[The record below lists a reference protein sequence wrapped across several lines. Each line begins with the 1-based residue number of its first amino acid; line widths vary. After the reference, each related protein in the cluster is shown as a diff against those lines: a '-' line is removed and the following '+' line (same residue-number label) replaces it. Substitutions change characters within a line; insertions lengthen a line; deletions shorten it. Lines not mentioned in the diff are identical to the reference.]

1 MKYRNL
7 MYLNHQPKLAGVSV
21 QGILYLSKF
30 LLVLAVGIG
39 IIGGVGFGQ
48 IGMYLGFVVGI
59 LLSAQIA
66 IGVLYKRSKV
76 PYQINAFV
84 LEKLKGKDLVTYEK
98 DIWDE
103 EFFTMKK

>member
-7 MYLNHQPKLAGVSV
+7 TYLNHQPKLAGVSV

-30 LLVLAVGIG
+30 LVVLALIIG
-39 IIGGVGFGQ
+39 IIGGIVFGQ
-48 IGMYLGFVVGI
+48 LGMYLGFAVGI
-59 LLSAQIA
+59 LLSVQIA
-66 IGVLYKRSKV
+66 IGVLFKRSKV

-84 LEKLKGKDLVTYEK
+84 LEKLKGKDLVTYDR
-98 DIWDE
+98 DIWND